1 MTYHLYLFQIFDDSD
16 QTFIV
21 EVFSEIVRYASLM
34 QVVLD
39 GFYAKDGKK
48 TLRSEQNL
56 YTGSNQIFTL
66 SAYKY
71 SLKIHSPVMHKKLQ

>member
-1 MTYHLYLFQIFDDSD
+1 M
-16 QTFIV
+16 
-21 EVFSEIVRYASLM
+21 EVFSECVRYANLM

-56 YTGSNQIFTL
+56 YTGKLYRINKAVTKQSRKTELLIKSVNLNQ
-66 SAYKY
+66 
-71 SLKIHSPVMHKKLQ
+71 